1 LICVNG
7 LLRASA
13 RLPQS
18 RGGDDGIHGT
28 LREHARVSHQ
38 GENMFKKILLPTDG
52 SDLSRKAVKKGI
64 EFAKSQ
70 NAAVVG
76 FFSPEDYRA
85 LMYSEYIPPS
95 LLSQKEF
102 EANARKA
109 AERHLAYVEK
119 QAKAA
124 GVAYEGYFRSS
135 IAPWEA
141 IVDAAKKKR
150 CDLIFMAS
158 HGRTGLAGLV
168 LGSQTSK
175 VLSHSKVPVMVY
187 R

>member
-1 LICVNG
+1 
-7 LLRASA
+7 
-13 RLPQS
+13 
-18 RGGDDGIHGT
+18 
-28 LREHARVSHQ
+28 
-38 GENMFKKILLPTDG
+38 MFKKILLPTDG

-95 LLSQKEF
+95 LLSQEEF
-102 EANARKA
+102 EANAKKA
-109 AERHLAYVEK
+109 AQKHLAFVEK
-119 QAKAA
+119 TAAAA
-124 GVAYEGYFRSS
+124 GVPYEGYFLSS

-141 IVDAAKKKR
+141 IVEAAKKKR

-158 HGRTGLAGLV
+158 HGRTGLAGMV
-168 LGSQTSK
+168 LGSQTTK
-175 VLSHSKVPVMVY
+175 VLTHSKIPVLVC

>member
-1 LICVNG
+1 
-7 LLRASA
+7 
-13 RLPQS
+13 
-18 RGGDDGIHGT
+18 
-28 LREHARVSHQ
+28 
-38 GENMFKKILLPTDG
+38 MFKKILVPTDG
-52 SDLSRKAVKKGI
+52 SELSKKAAKKGI
-64 EFAKSQ
+64 EFAKSIG
-70 NAAVVG
+70 AGVVG

-95 LLSQKEF
+95 LLSQEEF

-109 AERHLAYVEK
+109 AERNLAYIEK
-119 QAKAA
+119 QAA
-124 GVAYEGYFRSS
+124 GMGVPYEGYFLSA

-141 IVDAAKKKR
+141 IVEAAKKKK

-168 LGSQTSK
+168 LGSQTTK
-175 VLSHSKVPVMVY
+175 VLTHSKVPVVVY